1 MLTELTSNTRKRR
14 QNGPISRANL
24 NLNNRRKKK
33 IFMLKK
39 KLKSLR
45 LTLLSH

>member
-1 MLTELTSNTRKRR
+1 MLTELTNNTRKRR

-24 NLNNRRKKK
+24 NLNNRKKK